1 MNNYHEQLVTTH
13 KTAKYNLAN
22 KAMYAIGVLGL
33 LGIGGGLSGAT
44 FILGLVFL
52 IITVGLY
59 FLKKNYYVEYE
70 YNFTNGDIDVD
81 KIYEMKKRKR
91 VITFSVKDLEL
102 LAPEGSNHV
111 KDFTN
116 KPDKVLNLFPETSEA
131 KIYVGMLTGGMER
144 AVIRFVPDEQILD
157 YCYKYNPRAVKREI

>member
-1 MNNYHEQLVTTH
+1 MDNYHEQLVTTH

-33 LGIGGGLSGAT
+33 LGIGGIFSGAA
-44 FILGLVFL
+44 FILGVVFL
-52 IITVGLY
+52 IIAIGLY
-59 FLKKNYYVEYE
+59 FLKRNYYVEYE
-70 YNFTNGDIDVD
+70 YNFINGDIEVD

-91 VITFSVKDLEL
+91 VITFSVKDLKL
-102 LAPEGSNHV
+102 LAPEGSDHV

-131 KIYVGMLTGGMER
+131 KIYVGMLTGGTER

-157 YCYKYNPRAVKREI
+157 YCYKYNPRAVKRNI

>member
-1 MNNYHEQLVTTH
+1 MDNYHEQLVTTH
-13 KTAKYNLAN
+13 KTVKYNLAN
-22 KAMYAIGVLGL
+22 KAMYVIGVLGL
-33 LGIGGGLSGAT
+33 LGIGGIFSGAA
-44 FILGLVFL
+44 FISGVVFL
-52 IITVGLY
+52 IIAIGLY
-59 FLKKNYYVEYE
+59 FLKRNYYVEYE

-91 VITFSVKDLEL
+91 VITFSVKNLEL

-144 AVIRFVPDEQILD
+144 AVIRFVPDEQLLD
-157 YCYKYNPRAVKREI
+157 YCYKYNPRAVKRNI